1 MRRWMACLLVWVA
14 IKSAAQVH
22 MDVHLA
28 TNHLWRGMEVTDGLV
43 FTGDVNY
50 TLLGGRVNVG
60 FWGGTN
66 SQGTYKEFN
75 NHLSFH
81 YEGLSLALWDTYNF
95 SEGATYNNKEFFN
108 YKAHDTGRFLDATLS
123 YRFGGRVPLL
133 LSWSTII
140 FGRDRNEENTA
151 NKYSTFCYAEYP
163 LLVDGRW
170 QLDAG
175 LGGAFALNRAG
186 SKTNFYGSTAGVVHA
201 SLKATYRLKLQKY
214 ELPVHAWMMWNP
226 QANRAFFQLGIELF
240 NF

>member
-1 MRRWMACLLVWVA
+1 MRRWVACLLVWVA

-50 TLLGGRVNVG
+50 TLLGGMVNVG

-81 YEGLSLALWDTYNF
+81 YEGLLLALWDTYNF
-95 SEGATYNNKEFFN
+95 SEDATYNNKEFFN

-140 FGRDRNEENTA
+140 F
-151 NKYSTFCYAEYP
+151 
-163 LLVDGRW
+163 
-170 QLDAG
+170 
-175 LGGAFALNRAG
+175 
-186 SKTNFYGSTAGVVHA
+186 
-201 SLKATYRLKLQKY
+201 
-214 ELPVHAWMMWNP
+214 
-226 QANRAFFQLGIELF
+226 
-240 NF
+240 